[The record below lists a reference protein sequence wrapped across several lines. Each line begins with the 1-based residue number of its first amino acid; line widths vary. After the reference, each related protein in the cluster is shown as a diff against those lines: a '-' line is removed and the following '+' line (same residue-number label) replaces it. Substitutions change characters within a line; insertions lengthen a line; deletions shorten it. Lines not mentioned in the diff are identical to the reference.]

1 MFARINAHHQQLAY
15 ITNDLDQAIAMFE
28 RVYQAPG
35 FFVFTNVGTAAA
47 SADDPKLR
55 IALANVNGVE
65 IELIE
70 PVGGQDAL
78 FKEVLPDSPG
88 LHVIFHHVAIRIDG
102 TLENWHAHAA
112 SIDTEKHKIVFRVE
126 MGDMLRY
133 FYTDERAHIGHYVE
147 HVWMSPDLLGQMH
160 AAVPRFPPP
169 LA

>member
-15 ITNDLDQAIAMFE
+15 ITNDLDQAVAMFE

-35 FFVFTNVGTAAA
+35 FFVFTNAGTNAA
-47 SADDPKLR
+47 SVDDPQLR

-70 PVGGQDAL
+70 PVGGGDAL
-78 FKEVLPDSPG
+78 FKEVLPHSPG
-88 LHVIFHHVAIRIDG
+88 LHVVFHHVAIRIDG
-102 TLENWHAHAA
+102 PLDNWLAHVA
-112 SIDTEKHKIVFRVE
+112 SIDTEQHKIVLQGA

-133 FYTDERAHIGHYVE
+133 LYTDERGHIGHYVE
-147 HVWMSPDLLGQMH
+147 HVWMSPDLLGQMY

-169 LA
+169 LS